1 MTQAELLNR
10 ILALPIGDRWHLVQT
25 ILNSIQAETTCSH
38 GETNGASLTAEG
50 ESSLQ
55 KLRNSSEAAA
65 VLAQAL
71 SDSKSENHELSSD
84 GFGFLPPRVDPLVFQ
99 KQLREEW
106 DD

>member
-1 MTQAELLNR
+1 MTLSELCDR
-10 ILALPIGDRWHLVQT
+10 ILALPIGDRWQLVQT
-25 ILNSIQAETTCSH
+25 ILNSIQAETTGSH
-38 GETNGASLTAEG
+38 GETNGASVTAEG

-55 KLRNSSEAAA
+55 ELRTSSEAAA

-71 SDSKSENHELSSD
+71 SDAKGEKNELSSD
-84 GFGFLPPRVDPLVFQ
+84 GFGFLPRRVDPLVFQ